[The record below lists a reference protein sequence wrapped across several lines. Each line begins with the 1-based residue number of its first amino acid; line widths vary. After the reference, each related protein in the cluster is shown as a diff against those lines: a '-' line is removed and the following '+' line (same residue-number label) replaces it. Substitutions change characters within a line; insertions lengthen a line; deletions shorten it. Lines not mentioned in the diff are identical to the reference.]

1 MNPTLKTIDGEK
13 TRRKRLK
20 VVSACGECRRKK
32 TKCNGEKP
40 CAGCLKAHVECK
52 YVNSTK
58 SATLST
64 AESATDTSN
73 KFVLKP
79 IIHPSPHLLSHTT
92 LSSIESIEERL
103 GAIENI
109 LRTLLGSGKN
119 KHLLQGLPHPIEASH
134 SPLLHSDTP
143 LHVPHA
149 QNRLIPRE
157 KRQRHEDNTMNEETA
172 VRNDFGHGCSLAP
185 IKIINHTPN
194 IRNLLN
200 SEEDTNKKPRWYPH
214 KSDDSYV
221 NSPSSAFFR
230 VSSTRLT
237 HDMMNNSNSA
247 STAAGTS

>member
-1 MNPTLKTIDGEK
+1 MNPTSKTVDGEK

-52 YVNSTK
+52 YVDATK
-58 SATLST
+58 TATIST
-64 AESATDTSN
+64 AEND
-73 KFVLKP
+73 KFILQSTIYP
-79 IIHPSPHLLSHTT
+79 QPQPPSSGHST

-134 SPLLHSDTP
+134 SPLHSDTP
-143 LHVPHA
+143 VHVPHV

-157 KRQRHEDNTMNEETA
+157 KRQRHEDNTMNEEA
-172 VRNDFGHGCSLAP
+172 VVRNDFGHGCSLAP

-200 SEEDTNKKPRWYPH
+200 NEEDTNKKPRWYPQ

-237 HDMMNNSNSA
+237 HDMINSNSA